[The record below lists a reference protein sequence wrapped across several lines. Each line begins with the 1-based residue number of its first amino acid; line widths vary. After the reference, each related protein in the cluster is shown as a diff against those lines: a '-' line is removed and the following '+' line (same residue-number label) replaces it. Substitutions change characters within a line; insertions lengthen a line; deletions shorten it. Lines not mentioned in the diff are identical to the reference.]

1 MGWLIDRWVDR
12 YILISVFEKN
22 RENHSDSNKE
32 NNDDEIYNNLCEEN

>member
-22 RENHSDSNKE
+22 RENHDTNKE